1 MNFWKSELT
10 AELTGADLPGSLRR
24 IAERGILLSEVVPTG
39 LLSVTFRFSRK
50 DSRQLA
56 ALCERAGDRLV
67 ILHRTGP
74 WWVFRDLIHRPVLT
88 LGMGLLLFAMLW
100 LPTRVF
106 FFRVEGNVTVP
117 AARIIEASGIPFG
130 ASRRSL
136 RSEQIK
142 NELLCRLPDLKWAG
156 VNTRGMVAAIS
167 VRERTR
173 SEIQEPSP
181 GPCHIVAA
189 ADGIVD
195 SCTATE
201 GTLLCAPGEAVT
213 KGQILISG
221 YTDTGRSLRASDPAG
236 TIFARTRRTVSAVT
250 PAKALVRGK
259 ERGKRRVYS
268 LLIGKNQIKFGK
280 DSGICPPVCG
290 RMYAEYYITLPGG
303 FSLPLGLGV
312 EDVRYY
318 DTASSPV
325 HPLEAEQQLLSAARQ
340 NLLLVAGRI
349 LSPQEDIQAGR
360 GLYRLTGTYLCHEMI
375 GRVRQEQ
382 IGE

>member
-24 IAERGILLSEVVPTG
+24 IGEQGILLSEVVPTG

-50 DSRQLA
+50 DGSRLS
-56 ALCERAGDRLV
+56 ALCEKRGDRLV
-67 ILHRTGP
+67 ILRRTGP
-74 WWVFRDLIHRPVLT
+74 WWLLLNLLHRPVLT
-88 LGMGLLLFAMLW
+88 VGMGFLLLAMLW

-106 FFRVEGNVTVP
+106 FFRAEGNVTVP

-130 ASRRSL
+130 ASRRAL

-142 NELLCRLPDLKWAG
+142 NELLRQLPDLKWAG
-156 VNTRGMVAAIS
+156 VNTRGMVATVS

-173 SEIQEPSP
+173 SETREPVP

-195 SCTATE
+195 TCTATE
-201 GTLLCAPGEAVT
+201 GTLLCAPGQAVT
-213 KGQILISG
+213 RGQILISG
-221 YTDTGRSLRASDPAG
+221 YTDTGRSLRAVNPAG
-236 TIFARTRRTVSAVT
+236 TIFARTRRTLSAVT
-250 PAKALVRGK
+250 PAETVLRGK
-259 ERGKRRVYS
+259 ETGKKQFYR

-280 DSGICPPVCG
+280 GSGICPPVCG
-290 RMYAEYYITLPGG
+290 RMYAEYYITLPGD
-303 FSLPLGLGV
+303 FRLPLGLGV
-312 EDVRYY
+312 EEIRYY
-318 DTASSPV
+318 ETEPFRVLPA
-325 HPLEAEQQLLSAARQ
+325 EAEARLVSSARQ
-340 NLLLVAGRI
+340 NFPMAAGEI
-349 LSPQEDIQAGR
+349 LSAREDMTAED
-360 GLYRLTGTYLCHEMI
+360 GLYRLTGTWLCHEMI